1 MPYLE
6 FGAFK
11 QEKALVEALSVIVKS
26 SRTLVWSSALHTTN
40 TQLSLLLSET
50 VDTFCTGR
58 DIVADAA
65 LVLVLESMAPLCHP
79 RLSQHGSSVPAPAQ
93 LWPVLSAHRR
103 LWQQNRLPPPKRVG
117 WPPVIDWR
125 RQKKVKMQ
133 NSMFSSQEI
142 HCLRDKSEG
151 SLVMVEILRQIV
163 VSGQTARIWAAAG
176 IRQHTTNTHHL
187 DGRNTRTSYCSQK
200 SASFSNIFS
209 SIKF

>member
-1 MPYLE
+1 MPVYAFILSLNSVLNAL

-11 QEKALVEALSVIVKS
+11 QEKALVGALSIVVKS
-26 SRTLVWSSALHTTN
+26 SRTLVWSSALHTTK

-93 LWPVLSAHRR
+93 LLPVLSAHRR
-103 LWQQNRLPPPKRVG
+103 LWQRNRLPQPKRVG
-117 WPPVIDWR
+117 WPPVIDLW

-142 HCLRDKSEG
+142 LAWVTK
-151 SLVMVEILRQIV
+151 
-163 VSGQTARIWAAAG
+163 AK
-176 IRQHTTNTHHL
+176 
-187 DGRNTRTSYCSQK
+187 GR
-200 SASFSNIFS
+200 
-209 SIKF
+209 